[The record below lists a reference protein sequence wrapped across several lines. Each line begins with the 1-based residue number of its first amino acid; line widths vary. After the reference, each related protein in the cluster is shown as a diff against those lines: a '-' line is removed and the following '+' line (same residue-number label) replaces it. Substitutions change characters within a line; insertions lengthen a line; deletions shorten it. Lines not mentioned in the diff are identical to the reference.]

1 MTIRV
6 PDRAASERFDA
17 TVLSTLGVEP
27 LHDAE
32 GLLEWDNDFSLG
44 HPGHYG
50 AYVLD
55 PGGNNIE
62 RVNHDRS

>member
-1 MTIRV
+1 
-6 PDRAASERFDA
+6 
-17 TVLSTLGVEP
+17 VLSTLGVEP